1 MEVEKWLEKK
11 LDYFTDPDC
20 ELAAVTAELN
30 QLQLKRCDHCV
41 CVCVCVFFVF
51 CSDSV
56 NVVVCVSGRRY

>member
-41 CVCVCVFFVF
+41 CVCVCVF
-51 CSDSV
+51 CIL
-56 NVVVCVSGRRY
+56 